1 MDEMIRQEEELKAL
15 DDLAKK
21 HPEYAEAINKS
32 KEALI
37 ELNKTKLEDVSRETS
52 LFFKGFAEPMKTAI
66 GDMLGGFIRGEK
78 SFNDIAKGFLDSI
91 ANFFIQ
97 MTTDI
102 LSNQA
107 IKLLANLFEGNFI
120 GEYLGLKNINN
131 VRQDVTGESIS
142 PIASL
147 AGLGIQQ
154 FSQPYN
160 NEGYSPA
167 TTTGNLY
174 DFSQVESLS
183 LSLSDGLVSAFGD
196 VGNILDD
203 SALNQ
208 QSIFTQLFSILG
220 SGGSTGGGGFLGGL
234 LDAGLNMAVG
244 AIGGGISGGITSG
257 GGDLLNA
264 SLPTDFIPTPDIGS
278 LTFSGVSDIKAFKD
292 GGMIKAQD
300 IPNFNM
306 GGIVE
311 NIPNFKMGGIVEK
324 IDNFKEGGTIGRMPK
339 IGNFKEGGKITKIP
353 KIDTFAKGGAVK
365 NNLESMVNLSLG
377 ISKAMKKEGANAVPA
392 VLSINEEVLRY
403 TNGDADYFRVLEKS
417 GVWESMKS
425 DYKYNRSIPNYLNG
439 GSIGNPSTNMMNH
452 SNSNTTVNNISNV
465 TVKATDVNSFR
476 KSSSLIAQEQKI
488 AQARANNYT

>member
-1 MDEMIRQEEELKAL
+1 
-15 DDLAKK
+15 
-21 HPEYAEAINKS
+21 
-32 KEALI
+32 
-37 ELNKTKLEDVSRETS
+37 
-52 LFFKGFAEPMKTAI
+52 
-66 GDMLGGFIRGEK
+66 
-78 SFNDIAKGFLDSI
+78 
-91 ANFFIQ
+91 
-97 MTTDI
+97 
-102 LSNQA
+102 
-107 IKLLANLFEGNFI
+107 
-120 GEYLGLKNINN
+120 
-131 VRQDVTGESIS
+131 
-142 PIASL
+142 
-147 AGLGIQQ
+147 
-154 FSQPYN
+154 
-160 NEGYSPA
+160 
-167 TTTGNLY
+167 
-174 DFSQVESLS
+174 
-183 LSLSDGLVSAFGD
+183 LSDGLVSAFGD